1 MDNGPYGRTS
11 HSGHVGWW
19 PQKNI
24 ILDAIY
30 YCTYQATWSLCLVDS
45 SRVLALNL
53 LYAHHTLPAPRLF
66 SSLIATLNT
75 CWHFGC
81 FIALS
86 FLALVSG
93 YLHSYHTIIIVRVIF
108 RRLLIPL
115 WFYTLLRLFRY
126 FCPVYIIHE
135 TILNA
140 ITLRAIVDANT
151 WNGWINIGNVYKYL
165 DLYTLQSIFKII
177 PIKYDCLLF
186 TFACLTVIG
195 SRLIA
200 SEQIQL
206 ASYQDLSLKRKSGSY
221 KINKHFQT
229 VTANFCDN
237 ERNNRRLIRNVDPT
251 NSRFTDHSP
260 ISHRSNVYAR
270 LSADLHQCSSKNFAT
285 VNSLATVR
293 DFPHVLTD
301 FMR

>member
-1 MDNGPYGRTS
+1 M
-11 HSGHVGWW
+11 V
-19 PQKNI
+19 
-24 ILDAIY
+24 
-30 YCTYQATWSLCLVDS
+30 
-45 SRVLALNL
+45 
-53 LYAHHTLPAPRLF
+53 LYATAPFPLLLPCLHHPWNHFERNN
-66 SSLIATLNT
+66 IACL
-75 CWHFGC
+75 
-81 FIALS
+81 
-86 FLALVSG
+86 
-93 YLHSYHTIIIVRVIF
+93 
-108 RRLLIPL
+108 
-115 WFYTLLRLFRY
+115 
-126 FCPVYIIHE
+126 
-135 TILNA
+135 
-140 ITLRAIVDANT
+140 VDANT

-270 LSADLHQCSSKNFAT
+270 LSADLRQCSSKNFAT

-301 FMR
+301 FMRLTRLHKLWFNMGTNSL